1 MGRSA
6 HLVPHGEAEHPA
18 GRCEAGGECEGD
30 GRSPPTPPK
39 KRRAVLF
46 NAEEAA
52 AFSLTTSA
60 VAHVHEG
67 MLVA

>member
-1 MGRSA
+1 MA
-6 HLVPHGEAEHPA
+6 DP
-18 GRCEAGGECEGD
+18 
-30 GRSPPTPPK
+30 PPTPPK
-39 KRRAVLF
+39 KPRAVLF

-52 AFSLTTSA
+52 AFSPTTSA